1 MPSTITAALRP
12 PASASSSATRRGATA
27 RTPGTTRSSEPTGN
41 LDTATG
47 EEIAALLD
55 ELHARGRTVV
65 IVTHNEALARR
76 AERVVRL
83 RDGRVLSEERP

>member
-1 MPSTITAALRP
+1 
-12 PASASSSATRRGATA
+12 
-27 RTPGTTRSSEPTGN
+27 
-41 LDTATG
+41 
-47 EEIAALLD
+47 
-55 ELHARGRTVV
+55 VV